1 MGKSWHTIVLHR
13 REWDGMGCSTSVL
26 EYLVDL
32 SSLVVV
38 ADARC
43 GAVQNVV
50 LLSLRLKR
58 LWNVQTT
65 ESLRGGLQ
73 GLFSARFGRL
83 KDAS

>member
-1 MGKSWHTIVLHR
+1 MGKSSHTIVLHR
-13 REWDGMGCSTSVL
+13 RGCDGMGCSTSVL

-58 LWNVQTT
+58 LWNVQT

-83 KDAS
+83 KDAN